1 MEGRDRRGGFGWQ
14 EKGRRQGVV
23 GGMELCSSAH
33 EDEVVAD
40 GKGHETKRAK
50 LVWTITTVVMTLV
63 MNMSEKSVMIKR

>member
-1 MEGRDRRGGFGWQ
+1 M
-14 EKGRRQGVV
+14 V
-23 GGMELCSSAH
+23 GGMEFCSSAH

-63 MNMSEKSVMIKR
+63 MNTTIDTIIITIISLIIIIIMIHSTCCHV